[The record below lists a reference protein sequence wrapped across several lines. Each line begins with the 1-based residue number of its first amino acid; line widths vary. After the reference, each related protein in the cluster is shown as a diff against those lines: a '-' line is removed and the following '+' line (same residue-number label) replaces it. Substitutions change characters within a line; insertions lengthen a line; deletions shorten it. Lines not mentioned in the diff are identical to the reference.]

1 MSARRAWMSQLYRVE
16 DLSSDEIRELLAS
29 EGKNLTEFEVVAL
42 RDFIHRIGGIE
53 NAILAIDFLDDLEKA
68 A

>member
-1 MSARRAWMSQLYRVE
+1 MSHLYRIE
-16 DLSSDEIRELLAS
+16 DLASDEIRELLAS
-29 EGKNLTEFEVVAL
+29 EGKDLTELEAIAL

-53 NAILAIDFLDDLEKA
+53 NAILAIDFLDDLENA